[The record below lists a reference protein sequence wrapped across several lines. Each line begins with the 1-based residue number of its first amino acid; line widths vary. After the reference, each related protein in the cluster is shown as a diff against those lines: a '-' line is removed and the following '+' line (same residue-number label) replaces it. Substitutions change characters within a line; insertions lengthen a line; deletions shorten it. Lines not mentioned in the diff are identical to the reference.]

1 MEIDGKMA
9 KPKLGI
15 FSLTGCGGDQLM
27 ILNLEPVLLDLLSR
41 FDIKDFQEGSSY
53 KEECELDIALVEG
66 SVSTKTDLEKLKKIR
81 ERSKMLIAIGD
92 CAIGGCVQAMR
103 NGQMSMAE
111 RMRKVYGVDED
122 YYDVLEPKGLSSYV
136 KVDLEIPGCPI
147 EKDEILHAITSLL
160 HGDMPEEIDYPVCV
174 ECKLNGYPCVLV
186 EKGMPC
192 LGPLITAGCNAR
204 CPGLGLDC
212 IGCRG
217 PIPNEANVAAE
228 LKVLLE
234 KGYDEQYIYNRLR
247 FFGGNFEDIQNL
259 TKKVS
264 EKAGKKE

>member
-1 MEIDGKMA
+1 MT

-41 FDIKDFQEGSSY
+41 FDILDFQEGSSY
-53 KEECELDIALVEG
+53 HEESELDIALVEG
-66 SVSTKTDLEKLKKIR
+66 SVSTISDLKKLRNIR
-81 ERSKMLIAIGD
+81 AKSKLLIAIGD

-103 NGQMSMAE
+103 NGQISIAE

-122 YYDVLEPKGLSSYV
+122 YYEALEPKGLAEYT
-136 KVDLEIPGCPI
+136 KIDLEVPGCPI
-147 EKDEILHAITSLL
+147 EKEEILRAITSLL
-160 HGDMPEEIDYPVCV
+160 HGDVPEVIDYPVCV
-174 ECKLNGYPCVLV
+174 ECKLNGYLCVLI

-192 LGPLITAGCNAR
+192 LGPIITAGCDAR

-217 PIPNEANVAAE
+217 PIIDESNASSE
-228 LKVLLE
+228 LKVLIK
-234 KGYDEQYIYNRLR
+234 KGYTEEDIINRLR
-247 FFGGNFEDIQNL
+247 FFGGNFEEIQKIV
-259 TKKVS
+259 KKI
-264 EKAGKKE
+264 KEE

>member
-1 MEIDGKMA
+1 MQ
-9 KPKLGI
+9 KPKIGI

-27 ILNLEPVLLDLLSR
+27 ILNLENVLLELLSR

-53 KEECELDIALVEG
+53 REETDLDIALVEG
-66 SVSTKTDLEKLKKIR
+66 SVSTETDLKTLKEIR
-81 ERSKMLIAIGD
+81 ERSKMLIALGD

-111 RMRKVYGVDED
+111 RMKKVYGVDED
-122 YYDVLEPKGLSSYV
+122 YYDVLEPKGLAEHV
-136 KVDLEIPGCPI
+136 KVDLEVPGCPI
-147 EKDEILHAITSLL
+147 EKEEIVRAVTSLL

-174 ECKLNGYPCVLV
+174 ECKLNGYLCVLV

-192 LGPLITAGCNAR
+192 LGPIITAGCDAR

-217 PIPNEANVAAE
+217 PIRDETNAAAE
-228 LKVLLE
+228 LDVLLE
-234 KGYDEQYIYNRLR
+234 KGYDEKYIVNRLR
-247 FFGGNFEDIQNL
+247 FFGGNFEDIQLL
-259 TKKVS
+259 TKKIG
-264 EKAGKKE
+264 GKRKEEV